1 MVAMANG
8 SRTCDFRSLRT
19 YRFRAVLLCEYI
31 GRILHCLA
39 KEGSKLVIAFARV
52 VLGLFGI

>member
-1 MVAMANG
+1 MVEMVNG

-19 YRFRAVLLCEYI
+19 HRFRAVLLYGYI

-39 KEGSKLVIAFARV
+39 REGSKLVIAFARV
-52 VLGLFGI
+52 TLGLFGI